1 MMNSLYSKF
10 AITTLGIMGL
20 SFVLAFLISNA
31 YYQHFLKDENN
42 AKNVEVSQSIKTYIE
57 SDPDIDVDAYLKSI
71 AEVGYQI
78 IVVDDTHNRS
88 YFGNDFRDDN
98 LTEEAVDDVLTGEIY
113 HGILEFPSETFVT
126 GFFANES
133 VNTIGVPVDD
143 YAVFVRPDVSML
155 FHELQLLFA
164 WLLGIMVVLSVIL
177 VLIGTKI
184 LVNPITQLQLATR
197 RLASGDYD
205 TSNINT
211 ERRDEIGK
219 LSRNFVSM
227 TEKIEAQQS
236 MQKAFISNIS
246 HDIQSPLANIKGYS
260 ELLKTENDPNERAAH
275 LKVINQEASRM
286 SGLTEQLLVLTK
298 LDHEEDFM
306 QVSKVDLKEQLET
319 LITSY
324 GWQIEDK
331 GLMISYELDECSV
344 LGDSALLNM
353 VWDNLLSNAIKYNVD
368 GGNIEVTLEC
378 SDEKVVISVRDSG
391 VGIPADQLSTIFDRF
406 YRVDES
412 RTPGIKGSGLGLSIV
427 KQIVGLH
434 AGTIDVSSDAS
445 GTLFK
450 VRLDNR

>member
-1 MMNSLYSKF
+1 
-10 AITTLGIMGL
+10 MGL

-57 SDPDIDVDAYLKSI
+57 SDPDIDVDAYLQSV
-71 AEVGYQI
+71 ADVGYQI

-98 LTEEAVDDVLTGEIY
+98 LTEEAVDDVLAGEIY

-344 LGDSALLNM
+344 LGDSALFNM

>member
-1 MMNSLYSKF
+1 
-10 AITTLGIMGL
+10 MGL

-57 SDPDIDVDAYLKSI
+57 SDPDIDVDAYLKSV

-164 WLLGIMVVLSVIL
+164 WLLGIMVILSVIL

>member
-1 MMNSLYSKF
+1 
-10 AITTLGIMGL
+10 MGL

-42 AKNVEVSQSIKTYIE
+42 TKNVEVSQSIKTYIE
-57 SDPDIDVDAYLKSI
+57 SDPDIDVDAYLKSV

-88 YFGNDFRDDN
+88 YFGNDFREDN
-98 LTEEAVDDVLTGEIY
+98 LTEAAVDSVRAGEIY

-306 QVSKVDLKEQLET
+306 QVSKVDMKEQLET

>member
-1 MMNSLYSKF
+1 
-10 AITTLGIMGL
+10 MGL

-42 AKNVEVSQSIKTYIE
+42 AKNVEVSQSIKTYIQ

-164 WLLGIMVVLSVIL
+164 WLLGIMVILSVIL

>member
-1 MMNSLYSKF
+1 
-10 AITTLGIMGL
+10 MGL

-57 SDPDIDVDAYLKSI
+57 SDPDIDVDAYLKSV

-164 WLLGIMVVLSVIL
+164 WLLGIMVILSVIL

-378 SDEKVVISVRDSG
+378 SDEEVVISVRDSG